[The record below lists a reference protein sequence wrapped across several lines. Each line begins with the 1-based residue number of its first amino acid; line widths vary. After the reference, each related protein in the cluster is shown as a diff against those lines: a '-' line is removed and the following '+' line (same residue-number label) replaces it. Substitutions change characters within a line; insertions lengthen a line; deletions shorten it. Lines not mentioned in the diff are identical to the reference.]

1 MNLDQYIAAQRGPEI
16 ETPVAVRG
24 AGGKVEFHS
33 LNMILYG
40 PPPPE
45 TERRKV
51 KRMADLIVACVT
63 SSGGITR
70 EQLLGNFEADEIE
83 QHFTAAKKLAGLHRL
98 GGTL

>member
-1 MNLDQYIAAQRGPEI
+1 MTLDQYMAAQRGPEI

-33 LNMILYG
+33 LNRILYG

-51 KRMADLIVACVT
+51 KRMADLIVCCVT

-70 EQLLGNFEADEIE
+70 EQLLGNFDAGEIE
-83 QHFTAAKKLAGLHRL
+83 QHFAAAKKLAGLHRL

>member
-1 MNLDQYIAAQRGPEI
+1 MNLAQYMAAQRGPEI

-33 LNMILYG
+33 LNKILYG
-40 PPPPE
+40 PPPKESP
-45 TERRKV
+45 RRLV
-51 KRMADLIVACVT
+51 RRMADLIVSCVT

-70 EQLLGNFEADEIE
+70 EQLLGNFDAAEIE
-83 QHFTAAKKLAGLHRL
+83 EHFAAARKLAGLHRL

>member
-1 MNLDQYIAAQRGPEI
+1 MNLDQYLAAQRGPEI
-16 ETPVAVRG
+16 ETPVTVMVDGKTEAV
-24 AGGKVEFHS
+24 S
-33 LNMILYG
+33 LNRILYG